1 MKKKMG
7 ILGGLLMAVVVTG
20 YSVAGTYAK
29 YTSSLDFAD
38 EARVATWGF
47 KLNGKTPEEV
57 KEMKIDLFQDSYE
70 IVDGEGNYDVVSKVK
85 GQKVVAPGTRGEY
98 EFNVTGTAETNYVVA
113 FNATVVNTIK
123 TDSYNPIFFKL
134 TGGAADG
141 EWRNAVDFQE
151 YLNNTITAAT
161 AKVYEAKEKLNEKYK
176 IEWMWAF
183 DKDDTT
189 APTGFTSDDE
199 IDTYLAGQ
207 NGTVSLDVKLTITQ
221 SELAATNGNAA
232 RPAIS
237 NVVTNEAKVAL
248 QAAYGYDAT
257 VAEGVKFEATSTGG
271 KVSGTLARSS
281 ADVDKKFWGET
292 AAAQATGY
300 YYPISIRVE
309 NPENVKSL
317 GLYNRIAD
325 AEKTVENTDGRLVD
339 AEGTITLFLEF
350 NPDSVTKTSTVT
362 VNYNDGTSTTYTIDY
377 NGLTM

>member
-70 IVDGEGNYDVVSKVK
+70 IVEGEGNYDVVSKVK

-123 TDSYNPIFFKL
+123 TDSYNPIFFRL
-134 TGGAADG
+134 NGGDWMNEA
-141 EWRNAVDFQE
+141 EFQE
-151 YLNNTITAAT
+151 YLNETVTDAT
-161 AKVYEAKEKLNEKYK
+161 NKVYAANEELNKTYK

-183 DKDDTT
+183 DENDTT
-189 APTGFTSDDE
+189 APTGFVSNDE
-199 IDTYLAGQ
+199 TDTYLAGQ
-207 NGTVSLDVKLTITQ
+207 KGTVSLDVKLTITQ

-248 QAAYGYDAT
+248 KAAYGYDAT
-257 VAEGVKFEATSTGG
+257 VADAVVFEATSTGA
-271 KVSGTLARSS
+271 KLTGTLLKSS
-281 ADVDKKFWGET
+281 TDVDKNFWGET
-292 AAAQATGY
+292 ASAQATGY

-325 AEKTVENTDGRLVD
+325 EEKTVENTDGRLVD
-339 AEGTITLFLEF
+339 QEGAITLFLEL
-350 NPDSVTKTSTVT
+350 NPTSATKTSNVT
-362 VNYNDGTSTTYTIDY
+362 VNYNDGTSTTYTVDY